1 MSTVGEDGYLEG
13 VLDAVPGLSDPDSLQ
28 HTCISELS
36 QHQAVVETQW
46 KLRGKQ
52 EGRVNMAK
60 HR

>member
-13 VLDAVPGLSDPDSLQ
+13 VLDAVPRLSDPDSLQ

-46 KLRGKQ
+46 KLRRKQ